1 MHYIEPGIRE
11 KLEVEAKS
19 PIFHNISNRFVDNK
33 AVFSLI
39 IPVLQE
45 SKILEKHL
53 QKFPL
58 ELRKKYNFEM
68 IVSDG
73 GSTDDTVEIAKKYA
87 DTVIIHNSDKRQTI
101 SEGRN
106 NGAQFAKSDVLVF
119 LNADT
124 IPVNII
130 DFLNLII
137 EFAKADNQYKNIDAL
152 ACYVSSFPEEEL
164 LKDKIFYT
172 LHNNYVRLLN
182 KIGMGMGRGEC
193 QVVRKKIFDICGGYN
208 NNIVAGE
215 DFDLY
220 KRISKIGNIKFE
232 KRLHVYESPR
242 RFRKY
247 GYIRTITYWL
257 INSVSVMVYNKSV
270 SKEWEAV
277 R

>member
-1 MHYIEPGIRE
+1 MHYIKPGIRE
-11 KLEVEAKS
+11 KIEIEDNS
-19 PIFHNISNRFVDNK
+19 PLFQSITNRFANRK
-33 AVFSLI
+33 ASFSLI

-53 QKFPL
+53 QKFPV
-58 ELRKKYNFEM
+58 ELRDKYNFEM

-73 GSTDDTVEIAKKYA
+73 GSTDDTVDIAKKFA
-87 DTVIIHNSDKRQTI
+87 DSIVTHNSPKRQTI

-106 NGAQFAKSDVLVF
+106 NGANNANSDIFVF

-130 DFLNLII
+130 DFLNLIL
-137 EFAKADNQYKNIDAL
+137 EFKNEKLSYKNFDAL
-152 ACYVSSFPEEEL
+152 ACYVSSFPDEEQ

-172 LHNNYVRLLN
+172 LHNNYVKLLN
-182 KIGMGMGRGEC
+182 AIGMGMGRGEC
-193 QVVRKKIFDICGGYN
+193 QVVKKSAFIKAGGYN
-208 NNIVAGE
+208 NEIVAGE

-220 KRISKIGNIKFE
+220 KRISSIGRVKFE
-232 KRLHVYESPR
+232 RRLHVYESPR

-247 GYIRTITYWL
+247 GYIRTISYWL
-257 INSVSVMVYNKSV
+257 INSISVMIYKKSV

>member
-1 MHYIEPGIRE
+1 MHYISQEIRK
-11 KLEVEAKS
+11 KLDLEGNS
-19 PIFHNISNRFVDNK
+19 PIVLNITNRFIDTK
-33 AVFSLI
+33 AIFSLI
-39 IPVLQE
+39 IPVYQE
-45 SKILEKHL
+45 SKILETHL
-53 QKFPL
+53 KKFPKELRQKFKF
-58 ELRKKYNFEM
+58 EL

-87 DTVIIHNSDKRQTI
+87 DCIVIHNDKRRQTI

-106 NGAQFAKSDVLVF
+106 NGADVANSEVLAF

-124 IPVNII
+124 TPENVQQFIELI
-130 DFLNLII
+130 LN
-137 EFAKADNQYKNIDAL
+137 FTHKHNNYSKIDAL

-172 LHNNYVRLLN
+172 LHNNYVKMLN
-182 KIGMGMGRGEC
+182 AIGMGMGRGEC
-193 QVVRKKIFDICGGYN
+193 QVVRKDTFYKAGKYN
-208 NNIVAGE
+208 NDIVAGE

-220 KRISKIGNIKFE
+220 KRISKISKIKFE
-232 KRLHVYESPR
+232 KKLKVLESPR

-247 GYIRTITYWL
+247 GYLRTIYYWL
-257 INSVSVMVYNKSV
+257 INSLSVMIFKKSV

>member
-1 MHYIEPGIRE
+1 MHYIKPSTRE
-11 KLEVEAKS
+11 KLEFQS
-19 PIFHNISNRFVDNK
+19 DLPIKHNITNRFVNNK
-33 AVFSLI
+33 ANFSLV

-58 ELRKKYNFEM
+58 ELREKFNFEM

-87 DTVIIHNSDKRQTI
+87 DSVVVHNSNRRQTI

-106 NGAQFAKSDVLVF
+106 NGAFISKSNTLVF

-124 IPVNII
+124 IPVSI
-130 DFLNLII
+130 DDFINLII
-137 EFAKADNQYKNIDAL
+137 EFGDRKNLYSKVDAL
-152 ACYVSSFPEEEL
+152 ACYVSSFPEEEQ

-172 LHNNYVRLLN
+172 LHNNYVKLLN
-182 KIGMGMGRGEC
+182 AIGMGMGRGEC
-193 QVVRKKIFDICGGYN
+193 QVIRKSIFDEVGAYDN
-208 NNIVAGE
+208 SIVAGE
-215 DFDLY
+215 DFELY
-220 KRISKIGNIKFE
+220 KRISKIGKIKFE
-232 KRLHVYESPR
+232 RRLHVYESPR

-247 GYIRTITYWL
+247 GYLRTIFYWL
-257 INSVSVMVYNKSV
+257 INSLSVIFLKKSV